1 MYVIPN
7 VNFVLSSNKKDQ
19 LRDLYD
25 YLYPIVITAINT
37 LDGST
42 LGDNLIMSHK
52 LDYMSPTLIPVKAV
66 ENNQEL
72 LVLRKVGSTT
82 LLN

>member
-7 VNFVLSSNKKDQ
+7 VNFALSSNKKDQ

-25 YLYPIVITAINT
+25 YLYTIVITAINT

>member
-7 VNFVLSSNKKDQ
+7 VNFALSSNKKDQ
-19 LRDLYD
+19 LRGLYD
-25 YLYPIVITAINT
+25 YLYQIVITAINT

-42 LGDNLIMSHK
+42 LVDNLIMSHK
-52 LDYMSPTLIPVKAV
+52 LDYLSPTLIQVKAV

-72 LVLRKVGSTT
+72 LALNKVGSTT

>member
-7 VNFVLSSNKKDQ
+7 VNFALSSNKKDQ
-19 LRDLYD
+19 LRGLYD

-42 LGDNLIMSHK
+42 LVDNLIMSHK
-52 LDYMSPTLIPVKAV
+52 LDYMSPTLIQVKAV

-72 LVLRKVGSTT
+72 LVLNKVGSTT

>member
-7 VNFVLSSNKKDQ
+7 VNFALSSNKKDQ
-19 LRDLYD
+19 LRGLYD

-42 LGDNLIMSHK
+42 LVDNLIMSHK
-52 LDYMSPTLIPVKAV
+52 LDYMFPTLIQVKAV

-72 LVLRKVGSTT
+72 LVLNKVGSTT

>member
-7 VNFVLSSNKKDQ
+7 VNFALSSNKKDQ
-19 LRDLYD
+19 LGGLYD

-42 LGDNLIMSHK
+42 LVDNLIMSHK
-52 LDYMSPTLIPVKAV
+52 LDYMSPTLIQVKAV

-72 LVLRKVGSTT
+72 LVLNKVGSTT

>member
-7 VNFVLSSNKKDQ
+7 VNFALSSNKKDQ
-19 LRDLYD
+19 LRGLYD
-25 YLYPIVITAINT
+25 YLYPIVVTAINT

-42 LGDNLIMSHK
+42 LVDNLIMSHK
-52 LDYMSPTLIPVKAV
+52 LDYMSPTLIQVKAV

-72 LVLRKVGSTT
+72 LALNKVGSTT

>member
-7 VNFVLSSNKKDQ
+7 VNFALSSNKKDQ
-19 LRDLYD
+19 LRGLYD
-25 YLYPIVITAINT
+25 YLYPIVITAINA

-42 LGDNLIMSHK
+42 LEDNLIMSHK
-52 LDYMSPTLIPVKAV
+52 LDYLSPTLIPVKAV

-72 LVLRKVGSTT
+72 LALNKVGSTT

>member
-7 VNFVLSSNKKDQ
+7 VNFALSSNKKDQ
-19 LRDLYD
+19 LRGLYD
-25 YLYPIVITAINT
+25 YLYQIVITAINT

-42 LGDNLIMSHK
+42 LVDNLIMSHK
-52 LDYMSPTLIPVKAV
+52 LDYMSPTLIQVKAV

-72 LVLRKVGSTT
+72 LVLNKVGSIT

>member
-7 VNFVLSSNKKDQ
+7 VNFALSSNKKDQ
-19 LRDLYD
+19 LRGLYD
-25 YLYPIVITAINT
+25 YLYQIVITAINT

-42 LGDNLIMSHK
+42 LVDNLIMSHK
-52 LDYMSPTLIPVKAV
+52 LDYMSPTLIQVKAV

-72 LVLRKVGSTT
+72 LALNKVGSTT

>member
-7 VNFVLSSNKKDQ
+7 VNFALSSNKKDQ
-19 LRDLYD
+19 LRGLYD

-42 LGDNLIMSHK
+42 LVDNLIMSHK
-52 LDYMSPTLIPVKAV
+52 LDYMSPTLIQIKAV

-72 LVLRKVGSTT
+72 LVLNKVGSTT

>member
-7 VNFVLSSNKKDQ
+7 VNFALSSNKKDQ

>member
-7 VNFVLSSNKKDQ
+7 VNFALSSNKKDQ
-19 LRDLYD
+19 LRGLYD

-42 LGDNLIMSHK
+42 LVDNLIMSHK
-52 LDYMSPTLIPVKAV
+52 LDYMSPTLIQVKAV

-72 LVLRKVGSTT
+72 LALNKVGSTT